1 MSNRSKDQACT
12 ARGPMRITVRAA
24 TSSVNKLLFKNSTPC
39 TGIKTKNTSPPLQ
52 TGIKR
57 IKCISLTY
65 GHLESTTSHITPK
78 FDKLV
83 D

>member
-39 TGIKTKNTSPPLQ
+39 TGIKTKNTSPPPSDRNKKNQMYFFDLRSF
-52 TGIKR
+52 GKHHF
-57 IKCISLTY
+57 TY
-65 GHLESTTSHITPK
+65 YPQIRQAC
-78 FDKLV
+78 
-83 D
+83 